1 MEVDE
6 ILKQRSWSK
15 SEEKRILELCST
27 IVSLQTELATI
38 YDGVWD
44 HLQKLHDAVA
54 ADDRKLL
61 MEQCSASAK
70 GICRTESIKQAIY
83 DTKIQL
89 DYYCDPSHP
98 LDSAVTPKF
107 QRNGILKE
115 VVPIKEV
122 TIVEPKKK
130 EKEKKEK
137 LKEQKE
143 MKKKEISSSPES
155 SPKERKGS
163 SGRKSDASSDGSNL
177 PRKMSTSKEE
187 KKRIEKEIKEKE
199 KAEKEAIKA
208 KKKADKEKEKSDKE
222 KEKLDKVAKDKE
234 EKAEKEAREKA
245 EKELKQERRK
255 TKP

>member
-15 SEEKRILELCST
+15 SEEKKILELCST

-44 HLQKLHDAVA
+44 HLEKLHEAVA

-61 MEQCSASAK
+61 IEQSSASAK
-70 GICRTESIKQAIY
+70 GVCRTEIIKQAIY

-98 LDSAVTPKF
+98 LENASSPKL
-107 QRNGILKE
+107 QKNGILKDGKDV

-137 LKEQKE
+137 IKEI
-143 MKKKEISSSPES
+143 KKKENSSSAES
-155 SPKERKGS
+155 SPKERKSS
-163 SGRKSDASSDGSNL
+163 SGRKSDATTVTSDGSDL

-199 KAEKEAIKA
+199 KAEKEAAKA
-208 KKKADKEKEKSDKE
+208 KKKADKEKKRKRIR
-222 KEKLDKVAKDKE
+222 KKRKLI
-234 EKAEKEAREKA
+234 
-245 EKELKQERRK
+245 RRK
-255 TKP
+255 KKLTRKKRK

>member
-1 MEVDE
+1 VFYDSFSSN
-6 ILKQRSWSK
+6 RA
-15 SEEKRILELCST
+15 CNY
-27 IVSLQTELATI
+27 

-44 HLQKLHDAVA
+44 HLEKLHEAVA

-61 MEQCSASAK
+61 IEQSSASAK
-70 GICRTESIKQAIY
+70 GVCRTEIIKQAIY

-98 LDSAVTPKF
+98 LENASSPKL
-107 QRNGILKE
+107 QKNGILKDGKD

-137 LKEQKE
+137 IKEI
-143 MKKKEISSSPES
+143 KKKENSSSAES
-155 SPKERKGS
+155 SPKERKSS
-163 SGRKSDASSDGSNL
+163 SGRKSDATTVTSDGSDL

-199 KAEKEAIKA
+199 KAEKEAAKA
-208 KKKADKEKEKSDKE
+208 KKKADKEKEKADKE
-222 KEKLDKVAKDKE
+222 KEKADKE
-234 EKAEKEAREKA
+234 KEKS
-245 EKELKQERRK
+245 
-255 TKP
+255 

>member
-15 SEEKRILELCST
+15 SEEKKILELCST

-44 HLQKLHDAVA
+44 HLEKLHEAVA

-61 MEQCSASAK
+61 IEQSSASAK
-70 GICRTESIKQAIY
+70 GVCRTEIIKQAIY

-98 LDSAVTPKF
+98 LENASSPKL
-107 QRNGILKE
+107 QKNGILKDGKD

-137 LKEQKE
+137 IKEI
-143 MKKKEISSSPES
+143 KKKENSSSAES
-155 SPKERKGS
+155 SPKERK
-163 SGRKSDASSDGSNL
+163 KFFW
-177 PRKMSTSKEE
+177 
-187 KKRIEKEIKEKE
+187 KKI
-199 KAEKEAIKA
+199 
-208 KKKADKEKEKSDKE
+208 
-222 KEKLDKVAKDKE
+222 
-234 EKAEKEAREKA
+234 
-245 EKELKQERRK
+245 
-255 TKP
+255 